1 MSDPSS
7 ERISVV
13 IPTYNRAHLIRRT
26 VENVLEQTYGNVLAI
41 VLDDGSSD
49 ETDAVMKAYAGNDRV
64 RYVKQQNG
72 GVSSARNHALRLVQG
87 GYVAFLDSDDQWV
100 PWKLA
105 AQHACL
111 AALPDVGM
119 IWTDMDMVDEH
130 DVLTKASCM
139 RAAYSTYGL
148 VPMHLIV
155 PETAAFSTLAPSVSG
170 PPPRTQV
177 RWGDAF
183 SAMALGNLCQ
193 PSTVLARR
201 SVVEAVGPWNETMR
215 TGEDHEYH
223 LRLARQGRVAVLDC
237 ATVRYRKGAEDQ
249 LTRPELQLTIAE
261 NYLRTILPVFEH
273 ERERIRLPPHL
284 LRRTLASAHAW
295 LAEELTKH
303 GRKAE
308 ARGHWA
314 KSLVSWPL
322 QGRTAM
328 MLALSVAPEELTER
342 ARAVYRTAKE
352 VVSARR

>member
-1 MSDPSS
+1 MSDPTSD
-7 ERISVV
+7 RISVV

-26 VENVLEQTYGNVLAI
+26 VDNVLEQTYGNVLAI
-41 VLDDGSSD
+41 VLDDGSRD
-49 ETDAVMKAYAGNDRV
+49 ETEQVMATYAGNGRV
-64 RYVKQQNG
+64 LYVKQPNG

-111 AALPDVGM
+111 NALPDVGM

-130 DVLTKASCM
+130 DALIKATCM
-139 RAAYSTYGL
+139 RGSYSTYDL
-148 VPMHLIV
+148 VPMHVIV
-155 PETAAFSTLAPSVSG
+155 PESAAFFTLAPNVAG

-201 SVVEAVGPWNETMR
+201 STVEAAGPWNESMR

-223 LRLARQGRVAVLDC
+223 LRLAREGRVAVLDC

-249 LTRPELQLTIAE
+249 LTRPDLQLTIAE
-261 NYLRTILPVFEH
+261 NYLKTILPVFEH
-273 ERERIRLPPHL
+273 ERARIRLPPHV

-308 ARGHWA
+308 ARRHWA
-314 KSLVSWPL
+314 KSLLSWPL

-328 MLALSVAPEELTER
+328 RLALSVAPDELTDR
-342 ARAVYRTAKE
+342 ARSVYRTAKE